1 MRIPLST
8 YRLQF
13 TPSFGFR
20 EAGGEGGIVEYLSQL
35 GISDIYASPIFKA
48 RAGSQHGYD
57 VVDPNQINPELGSM
71 KDFEELTQEVK
82 SRGMGWI
89 QDFVPNHMA
98 FDSENQMLMHVL
110 ENGPS
115 SEYFDFFDIEWVH
128 PFEPSISGRV
138 LAPFLRS
145 LYGESLEKGKIKLRY
160 DAGGFSI
167 NYYSLKFPLR
177 IESYATV
184 LTHDHGLRKLKK
196 KLGRSHPDFI
206 KLLGVLYVLKTLSS
220 EEDASERADQVAF
233 VKRMLWEI
241 YAENEEVRKVI
252 NENIKAL
259 NGKRGEAESFN
270 SLDNIL
276 SEQLFR
282 LSFWKVA
289 NEEINYRRFFNINE
303 LISLKMEEKQ
313 VFHRFHSLILALLK
327 AERIS
332 GLRVD
337 HLDGLYNPAEYL
349 ERLRAEI
356 GPDTYLVVE
365 KILGMN
371 EELLS
376 SWPIQGTT
384 GYDFLNHLNGLF
396 CDRRCGQ
403 RFQEIYSD
411 FTGLNI
417 PYETILYEKKR
428 LIIEKNMAGDVDA
441 LARLLKRISI
451 KDRYGSDITLN
462 SLKKAIVELLA
473 LFPIY
478 RTYISYHVFNVSDR
492 LYISQT
498 IRKARKKEPDLVYEF
513 NFIEQFLLLAFRDS
527 QTEEE
532 KKEWINFTMRF
543 QQLTGPLMAKG
554 LEDTT
559 FYVYN
564 RLLSLN
570 EVGGD
575 PSQFGITVEE
585 FHEFNSK
592 RARLWPYSMNAT
604 ATHDTKR
611 GEDARARI
619 NVLSE
624 LPEEWEEKLKSW
636 SMINKSRKLWSSN
649 GHIPIP
655 DRNDEYFLYQTLIG
669 AFPFDENE
677 YPNLIERIKNYI
689 IKAIREAKVHT
700 AWIEPD
706 TEYEQGFSYFID
718 QILNSSEQN
727 QFLADFLPFQKKIA
741 FYGVLNSLSQ
751 TLIKITSPG
760 LPDFYQGTELWD
772 FSLVDPDNRRPV
784 DFRKRKKLLQR
795 IRGVEEDEIL
805 GFIEELLANKE
816 DGRIKF
822 FLIFRA
828 LRVRGEKRDI
838 FQQGEYLPLGVG
850 GRWRE
855 HIVAF
860 ARRMPPSNEPE
871 EMADRQMSDSR
882 RPGPD
887 SCCSGS
893 GKEEDDWVIT
903 IAPRLLTSLV
913 REGEYPLG
921 RKVWDDTYLILPE
934 GSPCRWREAIAGQ
947 EVTSGPEGL
956 LIADALKYFPV
967 ALLISQGEGAN
978 KSLKDE

>member
-1 MRIPLST
+1 
-8 YRLQF
+8 
-13 TPSFGFR
+13 
-20 EAGGEGGIVEYLSQL
+20 
-35 GISDIYASPIFKA
+35 
-48 RAGSQHGYD
+48 
-57 VVDPNQINPELGSM
+57 
-71 KDFEELTQEVK
+71 
-82 SRGMGWI
+82 
-89 QDFVPNHMA
+89 
-98 FDSENQMLMHVL
+98 
-110 ENGPS
+110 
-115 SEYFDFFDIEWVH
+115 
-128 PFEPSISGRV
+128 
-138 LAPFLRS
+138 
-145 LYGESLEKGKIKLRY
+145 
-160 DAGGFSI
+160 
-167 NYYSLKFPLR
+167 
-177 IESYATV
+177 
-184 LTHDHGLRKLKK
+184 
-196 KLGRSHPDFI
+196 
-206 KLLGVLYVLKTLSS
+206 
-220 EEDASERADQVAF
+220 
-233 VKRMLWEI
+233 
-241 YAENEEVRKVI
+241 
-252 NENIKAL
+252 
-259 NGKRGEAESFN
+259 
-270 SLDNIL
+270 
-276 SEQLFR
+276 
-282 LSFWKVA
+282 
-289 NEEINYRRFFNINE
+289 
-303 LISLKMEEKQ
+303 MEEKQ

-795 IRGVEEDEIL
+795 IRGVGEDEIL